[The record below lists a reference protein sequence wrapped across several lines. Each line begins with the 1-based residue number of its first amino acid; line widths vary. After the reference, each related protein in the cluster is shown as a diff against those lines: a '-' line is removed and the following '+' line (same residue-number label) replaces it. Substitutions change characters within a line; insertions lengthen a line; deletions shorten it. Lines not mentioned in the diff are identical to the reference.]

1 MDLSFNAVIV
11 IGALLMEAGF
21 GYPAGLFR
29 RIKHPAVWM
38 GALITALDK
47 RLNAPSLPEARRRLN
62 GVLALST
69 LIAAS
74 SAAAVCVEGLALS
87 LLPGLLALLVLMFV
101 ASTLIAARSLH
112 EHVTAVA
119 DALEADGVDGGR
131 AAVAKIVGRDTGD
144 LDKPGVARA
153 AIESLAENFSDGVVA
168 PSIWGLLLG
177 LPGMAAYKATNTA
190 DSMIGHRTERH
201 AAFGWAAAKLDDLL
215 NLPASRLAALWLA
228 LAAAVRGDASV
239 KAAFA
244 TIRRDA
250 RKHRSPNAGWPEAA
264 MAGALGLKLSGPRV
278 YHGTETDDAWIG
290 NGASE
295 VTAADIRRALA
306 LYTVACVL
314 QVVVFVL
321 FALLIARL

>member
-1 MDLSFNAVIV
+1 MGLSFNAVIV
-11 IGALLMEAGF
+11 IGALLMEASF
-21 GYPAGLFR
+21 GYPDGLFR
-29 RIKHPAVWM
+29 RVRHPAVWV
-38 GALITALDK
+38 GALVNALDK
-47 RLNAPSLPEARRRLN
+47 RLNVPSLPEARRRLN
-62 GVLALST
+62 GVLALGT
-69 LIAAS
+69 LIAAC
-74 SAAAVCVEGLALS
+74 SAAAVLIEDLALS

-119 DALEADGVDGGR
+119 AALEAGGVEAGR
-131 AAVAKIVGRDTGD
+131 EAVAKIVGRDTGD
-144 LDKPGVARA
+144 LDQAGVARA

-168 PSIWGLLLG
+168 PCVWGFLLG

-264 MAGALGLKLSGPRV
+264 MAGALGFKLSGPRV

-290 NGASE
+290 DGTSE
-295 VTAADIRRALA
+295 VAAADIRRAVA
-306 LYTVACVL
+306 LYTAACVL

-321 FALLIARL
+321 FAVLIARL

>member
-1 MDLSFNAVIV
+1 MGLSFNAVIV
-11 IGALLMEAGF
+11 IGALLMEASF
-21 GYPAGLFR
+21 GYPDGLFR

-38 GALITALDK
+38 GALVNALDK
-47 RLNAPSLPEARRRLN
+47 RLNVPSLPEARRRLN
-62 GVLALST
+62 GVIALGT
-69 LIAAS
+69 VIAAS
-74 SAAAVCVEGLALS
+74 SVAAVWIEGLALS

-101 ASTLIAARSLH
+101 GSTLLSARSLY

-119 DALEADGVDGGR
+119 DTLEGDCLETSR
-131 AAVAKIVGRDTGD
+131 KAVAKIVGRDTSD
-144 LDKPGVARA
+144 LDKPAIARA

-168 PSIWGLLLG
+168 PCVWGWVLG

-190 DSMIGHRTERH
+190 DSMIGHRTERY

-228 LAAAVRGDASV
+228 VAATVRGDASV

-264 MAGALGLKLSGPRV
+264 MAGALGFKLSGPRT
-278 YHGTETDDAWIG
+278 YHGAETDDAWIG
-290 NGASE
+290 DGTSE

-306 LYTVACVL
+306 LYTTACVL

-321 FALLIARL
+321 FALLIERL

>member
-1 MDLSFNAVIV
+1 
-11 IGALLMEAGF
+11 
-21 GYPAGLFR
+21 
-29 RIKHPAVWM
+29 
-38 GALITALDK
+38 
-47 RLNAPSLPEARRRLN
+47 
-62 GVLALST
+62 
-69 LIAAS
+69 
-74 SAAAVCVEGLALS
+74 
-87 LLPGLLALLVLMFV
+87 MFV
-101 ASTLIAARSLH
+101 ASTLIAARSLY

-119 DALEADGVDGGR
+119 DALEAGGVEAGR
-131 AAVAKIVGRDTGD
+131 EAVAKIVGRDTGD
-144 LDKPGVARA
+144 LDEAGVARA

-168 PSIWGLLLG
+168 PCVWGLLLG

-290 NGASE
+290 DGASE

-306 LYTVACVL
+306 LYTVGLRAAGRGVRA
-314 QVVVFVL
+314 VRASHRA
-321 FALLIARL
+321 ALSRRSTSTWASRWAASASSVRSTSASWLSADGVPPSRATQARRCASSANKPWT

>member
-1 MDLSFNAVIV
+1 MDLSLNAIIV

-21 GYPAGLFR
+21 GYPDGLFR

-38 GALITALDK
+38 GALISALDK
-47 RLNAPSLPEARRRLN
+47 RLNAPSLPEPRRRLN
-62 GVLALST
+62 GVIALGT
-69 LIAAS
+69 VIAAS
-74 SAAAVCVEGLALS
+74 SVAAVWIEGLALS

-101 ASTLIAARSLH
+101 GSTLLSARSLY

-119 DALEADGVDGGR
+119 DALEGDCLETSR
-131 AAVAKIVGRDTGD
+131 KAVAKIVGRDTSD
-144 LDKPGVARA
+144 LDKPAIARA

-168 PSIWGLLLG
+168 PCVWGWVLG

-190 DSMIGHRTERH
+190 DSMIGHRTERY

-228 LAAAVRGDASV
+228 VAATVRGDASV

-264 MAGALGLKLSGPRV
+264 MAGALGFKLSGPRT
-278 YHGTETDDAWIG
+278 YHGDETDDAWIG
-290 NGASE
+290 DGTSE

-306 LYTVACVL
+306 LYTTACVL